1 MKKMVSLLRCDF
13 TNSRRDSILL
23 YLTLSPLLLAV
34 GISLFVPSTGGA
46 GVTFA
51 VGPNVPTE
59 RVRALEEYVTVET
72 FETIES
78 VRKRVAGRDD
88 VPGFYKEGDR
98 YVLVFE
104 GTESGK
110 MRSLAVAA
118 ASAATEAAAAESAAA
133 GFPDR
138 GLNVTHR
145 QGGEKKTDVR
155 EVLTLMMVMLASL
168 IGGMTV
174 GFNIVEERSN
184 LITNA
189 LAVTPIKIK
198 TYLGAK
204 AVFAGLLGLFVSVC
218 SVVIIMG
225 FRLPWGRLLL
235 AVVLSTMMASLFG
248 YTMGRFAENQIS
260 ALGLMKILMPAY
272 LTIPLVSIF
281 VPTQIHWVFVIFP
294 QYWLFSAFQSLLAPG
309 LAVLAGFWISLTVFV
324 IETALLLTVVGRSMG
339 KVFIL
344 RSRGAHG

>member
-1 MKKMVSLLRCDF
+1 MKKMISLLRCDF
-13 TNSRRDSILL
+13 ANSRRDSILL
-23 YLTLSPLLLAV
+23 YVILSPVLLAV
-34 GISLFVPSTGGA
+34 GISLFVPSTGGG

-59 RVRALEEYVTVET
+59 RVRTLEEYVTVET
-72 FETIES
+72 FDTIES
-78 VRKRVAGRDD
+78 VRKRVAGRAD

-110 MRSLAVAA
+110 MRSLA
-118 ASAATEAAAAESAAA
+118 ASAVEAALAGSAVPELD
-133 GFPDR
+133 FS
-138 GLNVTHR
+138 HR
-145 QGGEKKTDVR
+145 QVGEGKPDVR
-155 EVLTLMMVMLASL
+155 EVLTLVMVMLASL
-168 IGGMTV
+168 IGGMTI

-184 LITNA
+184 RITNA
-189 LAVTPIKIK
+189 LAVTPIKLR

-204 AVFAGLLGLFVSVC
+204 AVFAGSLGLFVSVC
-218 SVVIIMG
+218 LVVIILG

-235 AVVLSTMMASLFG
+235 AVVLSTMMAALFG
-248 YTMGRFAENQIS
+248 YAMGRLAENQIS

-281 VPTQIHWVFVIFP
+281 VPTQIHWVFVLFP
-294 QYWLFSAFQSLLAPG
+294 QYWLFSAFQALLAPG

-324 IETALLLTVVGRSMG
+324 IETALLLTVVGR
-339 KVFIL
+339 
-344 RSRGAHG
+344 